1 MRLEEKRISWNR
13 LAWSQVRR
21 ELLVVVL
28 AAHAGAWAQ
37 TPTTRPDPTPAEAGE
52 TDKPQKDLTKASIE
66 DLMNIEVTSVSKK
79 EQKLSRAAAAVYIIS
94 HEDIRRSGLTSVSE
108 VLRMVP
114 GLDVAQINANNWA
127 ISARG
132 FNARFAD
139 TMLVL
144 IDSRSLYSPNFAGV
158 FWQVEQLMLED
169 IERIEVIRG
178 PGAAVW
184 GANAV
189 SAVINIVTKKA
200 ADTQGGV
207 VSGGGGIQER
217 DFANAR
223 YGGSSGEKLTYRVYG
238 GYMDRSA
245 FETAAGQGAGDGWHG
260 ARGGG
265 RLDLHHSPQD
275 TFTVEGDVYSE
286 STRGQPHIATFSPPF
301 ATTPFTTSTYSGGDV
316 LGTWRHG
323 FSEKSETSLTFYYDG
338 LFRDDI
344 LVSTFQNIA
353 DIAFQ
358 HRLAAGGRHEF
369 VWGAEYRF
377 TSSPTTSSTV
387 VSFTPS
393 DLRTNLGSFFIQDE
407 IAIIPGRLWF
417 TPGVEIEH
425 SPFTG
430 FNVEPSGRLS
440 LAVSENQ
447 SVWLSAAQATRTPQ
461 RSERTLHDIVAVF
474 PGPGGAL
481 TSIDLFGSPAAGD
494 ESYLDFEAG
503 YRAQVTKTISI
514 DAATFYER
522 YRDLQ
527 TQEPG
532 APFASNNPVPHTVE
546 PLFFAN
552 EMHGDG
558 FGGELAL
565 VWRPI
570 NRWKLNTSYSL
581 LRQTLH
587 LNPGSQDPVATLVQ
601 GDSPRHQ
608 FQLRSQL
615 DLPHRTEWDT
625 DIYYVGNLLNQSI
638 PAYPRVDTRLGW
650 HVGKSLTLDAIGQ
663 NLLQPRHLEFLSDTG
678 LVPTYSPR
686 RAFVRLTWNFRP

>member
-1 MRLEEKRISWNR
+1 MRLEEKRVSLNR
-13 LAWSQVRR
+13 FARSGVGRG
-21 ELLVVVL
+21 LLVVVL
-28 AAHAGAWAQ
+28 AAQARAWAQ
-37 TPTTRPDPTPAEAGE
+37 KPTTTPDPTPAQAGE
-52 TDKPQKDLTKASIE
+52 TNTPQKDLTKASIE

-94 HEDIRRSGLTSVSE
+94 QEDIRRSGLTSVAE

-132 FNARFAD
+132 FNERFAD

-158 FWQVEQLMLED
+158 FWQMEQLMLED
-169 IERIEVIRG
+169 IERIELIRG

-189 SAVINIVTKKA
+189 SGVINIVTKKA
-200 ADTQGGV
+200 ADTQGGI

-223 YGGSSGEKLTYRVYG
+223 YGGSRGDKLTYRVYG

-245 FETAAGQGAGDGWHG
+245 FETATGQGAGDGWYG

-265 RLDLHHSPQD
+265 RMDLQYSAHD
-275 TFTVEGDVYSE
+275 TFTVEGDAYSD
-286 STRGQPHIATFSPPF
+286 STRGQTKLATFSPPF
-301 ATTPFTTSTYSGGDV
+301 ATTPFSTSTYTGGDI
-316 LGTWRHG
+316 LGTWKHG
-323 FSEKSETSLTFYYDG
+323 FSESSETSLTFYYDG

-344 LVSTFQNIA
+344 LVTTFQNIA

-358 HRLAAGGRHEF
+358 HRLAVGGRHEF

-377 TSSPTTSSTV
+377 TSSPTTASTV

-393 DLRTNLGSFFIQDE
+393 ELTTNLASFFIQDE

-417 TPGVEIEH
+417 TPGVEFEH

-481 TSIDLFGSPAAGD
+481 TSVDLFGSPAAGD
-494 ESYLDFEAG
+494 ESYLDFETG

-514 DAATFYER
+514 DAATFYDR
-522 YRDLQ
+522 YGDLQ

-532 APFASNNPVPHTVE
+532 VPFASNNPVPHTVE
-546 PLFFAN
+546 PLFYAN

-558 FGGELAL
+558 YGGELSL

-570 NRWKLNTSYSL
+570 NRWKLSTSYSL

-587 LNPGSQDPVATLVQ
+587 LNPGSQDAAATQEQ
-601 GDSPRHQ
+601 GDVPRHQ

-625 DIYYVGNLLNQSI
+625 DIYYVGKLLDQRV
-638 PAYPRVDTRLGW
+638 PAFTRMDTRFGW

-663 NLLQPRHLEFLSDTG
+663 NLLQPRHLEFLSNTG

>member
-1 MRLEEKRISWNR
+1 
-13 LAWSQVRR
+13 
-21 ELLVVVL
+21 
-28 AAHAGAWAQ
+28 
-37 TPTTRPDPTPAEAGE
+37 
-52 TDKPQKDLTKASIE
+52 
-66 DLMNIEVTSVSKK
+66 MNIEVTSASKT
-79 EQKLSRAAAAVYIIS
+79 EQKLSRVAAAMFVITQ
-94 HEDIRRSGLTSVSE
+94 EDIRRSGMTSVAE

-127 ISARG
+127 ISGRG
-132 FNARFAD
+132 FNERFAD

-158 FWQVEQLMLED
+158 FWQIEQLMLED

-189 SAVINIVTKKA
+189 SGVINIVTAKA
-200 ADTQGGV
+200 ADTLGGL
-207 VSGGGGIQER
+207 VSGGGGMQER
-217 DFANAR
+217 DFANGR
-223 YGGSSGEKLTYRVYG
+223 YGGSSGEKLAYRVYG

-245 FETAAGQGAGDGWHG
+245 FETATGQGAGDGWYG

-265 RLDLHHSPQD
+265 RMDLHYSPHD
-275 TFTVEGDVYSE
+275 TFTLEGDAYSD
-286 STRGQPHIATFSPPF
+286 STRGQTKIATFGPPF
-301 ATTPFTTSTYSGGDV
+301 ATAPFSTTTYTGGDI
-316 LGTWRHG
+316 LGTWKHG
-323 FSEKSETSLTFYYDG
+323 FSENSETSLNFYYDG
-338 LFRDDI
+338 LVRDDI
-344 LVSTFQNIA
+344 LIATFQNIA

-358 HRLAAGGRHEF
+358 HRLAIDGRQEI

-377 TSSPTTSSTV
+377 TSSPTTASAV

-393 DLRTNLGSFFIQDE
+393 NLTTNLPSFFVQDE
-407 IAIIPGRLWF
+407 IALIPGRLWF
-417 TPGVEIEH
+417 TPGVEFEH

-430 FNVEPSGRLS
+430 FSLEPSGRLS

-447 SVWLSAAQATRTPQ
+447 SVWLAATQATRTPQ

-481 TSIDLFGSPAAGD
+481 TSIDLFGSPAASNG
-494 ESYLDFEAG
+494 SYLDFEAG

-522 YRDLQ
+522 YGDLQ

-532 APFASNNPVPHTVE
+532 APFASNNPVPHIVE
-546 PLFFAN
+546 PLFYAN

-558 FGGELAL
+558 YGGEFAL

-570 NRWKLNTSYSL
+570 NRWKVSTSYSL

-587 LNPGSQDPVATLVQ
+587 LNPGSQDPAATLAQ
-601 GDSPRHQ
+601 GDNPRHQ
-608 FQLRSQL
+608 FQLRSQV
-615 DLPHRTEWDT
+615 DLPHRTEWDA
-625 DIYYVGNLLNQSI
+625 DIYYVGKLLDQNI
-638 PAYPRVDTRLGW
+638 PSYTRVDTRLGW
-650 HVGKSLTLDAIGQ
+650 HAGKSLTLDAIGQ
-663 NLLQPRHLEFLSDTG
+663 NLLQPRHLEFLSNTG